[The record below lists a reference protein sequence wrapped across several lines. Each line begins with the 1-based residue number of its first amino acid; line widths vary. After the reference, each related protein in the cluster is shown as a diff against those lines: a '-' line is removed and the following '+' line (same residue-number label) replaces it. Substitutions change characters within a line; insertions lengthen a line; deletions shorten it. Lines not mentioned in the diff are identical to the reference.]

1 MTTRYW
7 ITYERTERRL
17 RRPPLSGLWYGL
29 VSIGVGNA
37 ALGVFTSCAHFLA
50 ERAQKLQHRIEQP
63 ETDWQVSCRRIN
75 VGPTWAG
82 IYDDYILPECR

>member
-37 ALGVFTSCAHFLA
+37 ALGVFTLCVHFPGCASPKA
-50 ERAQKLQHRIEQP
+50 AASYR
-63 ETDWQVSCRRIN
+63 TV
-75 VGPTWAG
+75 
-82 IYDDYILPECR
+82 

>member
-1 MTTRYW
+1 MPTRYW

-37 ALGVFTSCAHFLA
+37 ALGVFTLCAHFL
-50 ERAQKLQHRIEQP
+50 
-63 ETDWQVSCRRIN
+63 
-75 VGPTWAG
+75 G
-82 IYDDYILPECR
+82 